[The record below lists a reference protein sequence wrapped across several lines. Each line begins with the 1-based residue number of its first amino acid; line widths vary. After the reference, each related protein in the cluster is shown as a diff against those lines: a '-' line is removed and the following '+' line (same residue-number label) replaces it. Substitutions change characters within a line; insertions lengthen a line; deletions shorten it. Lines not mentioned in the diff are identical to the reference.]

1 MVLTE
6 PRAED
11 RNMAST
17 PLLAL
22 DSVVLD
28 TETTGLDARTARL
41 VQIGAIRLGPAA
53 TSWRPRDSSSWSIPG
68 VPIPAMASTIHG
80 ITDEDVRNAPSFARL
95 RRTSRAFSAPRS

>member
-11 RNMAST
+11 RNVAST

-41 VQIGAIRLGPAA
+41 VQLGAIRLGPGGNLDEAA
-53 TSWRPRDSSSWSIPG
+53 EIRAAGRSGRADPGHGNLHPRHHERERPQRAELQRDCP
-68 VPIPAMASTIHG
+68 
-80 ITDEDVRNAPSFARL
+80 
-95 RRTSRAFSAPRS
+95 